1 MRKIVLAGMFM
12 LLSVSFYARDIF
24 VYNGTAKVTSVTGI
38 KKITFA
44 TDVMNVEQQN
54 GMVVPV
60 KLSDFDNFSFKE
72 KTVTG
77 ISSVATDASVT
88 FDGATLKVSNAETLS
103 VYDMGGRELLQI
115 QSGKQTVTVSLAGYA
130 SGVYVVKCMVDGKVC
145 TQKIYKK

>member
-1 MRKIVLAGMFM
+1 MRKVVLTGMFM

-24 VYNGTAKVTSVTGI
+24 VYNGTAKVTSVTDI
-38 KKITFA
+38 KKITFSA
-44 TDVMNVEQQN
+44 DMMSVEQQN
-54 GMVVPV
+54 GTVIPV

-77 ISSVATDASVT
+77 ISSVATDASVV
-88 FDGATLKVSNAETLS
+88 FDGATLNVSNAEMLS
-103 VYDMGGRELLQI
+103 VYDMGGKELLHI
-115 QSGKQTVTVSLAGYA
+115 QPGKQPVTVSLAGYA